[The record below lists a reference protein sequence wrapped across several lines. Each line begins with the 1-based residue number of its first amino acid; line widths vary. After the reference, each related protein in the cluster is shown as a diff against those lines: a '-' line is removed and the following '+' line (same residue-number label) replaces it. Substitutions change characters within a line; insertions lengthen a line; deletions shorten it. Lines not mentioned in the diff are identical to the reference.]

1 MTLGIARRI
10 SPPVE
15 PLLTEVRVR
24 RLYALAAVL
33 AIGAALALAVDLPLS
48 RLFQALQHNGPGDLR
63 KAVNLFE
70 AFAHGLGVAVILIA
84 VAVLDPAHRRSVPQL
99 AACAYGAGVVNLV
112 AKMIVGRSRPL
123 TYWEHELPMHVQ
135 DTFVGW
141 VPRLLGPEGIALGH
155 GIESF
160 PSGHSA
166 TAAGLAVGL
175 AWLYPQGRWLFAG
188 LTVLAMLQRV
198 QSGAHFPSDTLA
210 GAAVVVLVASIC
222 CDPRLLGRWFPAVA
236 REHLLACSVA
246 QGSID

>member
-1 MTLGIARRI
+1 MTLSIARRI
-10 SPPVE
+10 SPATQ
-15 PLLTEVRVR
+15 PLPASARVR
-24 RLYALAAVL
+24 RLYALAAIL

-48 RLFQALQHNGPGDLR
+48 RLFQELQTSGPGDLR

-70 AFAHGLGVAVILIA
+70 AFAHGIGVGIIILA
-84 VAVLDPAHRRSVPQL
+84 VAVLDPAHRRGVPQL

-123 TYWEHELPMHVQ
+123 TYWSGELPLHVQ

-141 VPRLLGPEGIALGH
+141 LPRLWGSEGLALGH

-188 LTVLAMLQRV
+188 LAMLAMLQRV

-210 GAAVVVLVASIC
+210 GAAVGVLVAGIC
-222 CDPRLLGRWFPAVA
+222 CDPRLLGRWFPAA
-236 REHLLACSVA
+236 AH
-246 QGSID
+246 